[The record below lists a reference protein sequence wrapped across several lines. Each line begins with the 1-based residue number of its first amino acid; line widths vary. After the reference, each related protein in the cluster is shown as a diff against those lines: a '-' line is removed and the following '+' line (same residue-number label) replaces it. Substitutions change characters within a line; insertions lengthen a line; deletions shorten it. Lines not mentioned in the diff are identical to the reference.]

1 MTLPPF
7 TKEDQ
12 PDGEGAQL
20 VPNPRGRP
28 RKPLLPGPR
37 FGKLVVQC
45 EALPILAGEGTQS
58 ASVCLCDC
66 GEQRVVR
73 NNSLRRGHTKSCGCA
88 AGKSNNFQGSHMAL
102 PKMLSREFVQYV
114 TDIINTI
121 EQKPE
126 GFQVEFETNQ
136 RALTFQQ
143 AVYRIRG
150 MVLRKNPADESPIT
164 KVGMSRKGNV
174 VHVHPMS
181 VIFATAKIKSKDGEE
196 LPLQRSPTA
205 AAALEILGYMPAA
218 KLSDREQ
225 YDELFVTV
233 AEHILGMDF
242 NEPECERITRTLLSL
257 GWDYVRHAEKNP
269 EYTLAFAKEKLGP
282 KG

>member
-1 MTLPPF
+1 MVLASIPVIADAASGVFRAELRSRVPGEFAALATATLLGQERGQDRQLF
-7 TKEDQ
+7 VCEEVGLVK
-12 PDGEGAQL
+12 GEVA
-20 VPNPRGRP
+20 
-28 RKPLLPGPR
+28 
-37 FGKLVVQC
+37 GKQDVLARVHSEC
-45 EALPILAGEGTQS
+45 LTGDALGSLR
-58 ASVCLCDC
+58 CDC

-73 NNSLRRGHTKSCGCA
+73 NNSLRRGHTKSCGCS

-181 VIFATAKIKSKDGEE
+181 VIFATAKIKSKDG
-196 LPLQRSPTA
+196 RS
-205 AAALEILGYMPAA
+205 
-218 KLSDREQ
+218 
-225 YDELFVTV
+225 
-233 AEHILGMDF
+233 
-242 NEPECERITRTLLSL
+242 
-257 GWDYVRHAEKNP
+257 
-269 EYTLAFAKEKLGP
+269 
-282 KG
+282 